1 MSPGSIRIRSAIA
14 LSLIVTA
21 LWLATALLTARLLS
35 AELDEVFDSALQET
49 GQRILQLAVVDVL
62 NREEE
67 GITRRVT
74 GLAAHNEHF
83 TYVVRDDN
91 GAILLTSHRA
101 DPDDFPAFPQP
112 GFHDAN
118 DHRYYQDS
126 AVRGTVILTI
136 AEPLSHRQEVGVE
149 MAVALALPLLVMVP
163 LSVVA
168 IFYGLGF
175 GLRPLEA
182 LRNQLS
188 RRGATA
194 LSPVPVDGLPD
205 ELRPIAETVNDL
217 LARLDLA
224 FAAER
229 SFAANAAHEL
239 RTPLAGA
246 LAQVQRLRQQATD
259 TETRRRADAVEQ
271 TLKRLTRLS
280 ERLMQLARAE
290 GARLVSDR
298 PADIRAILSLVV
310 HDFVHGPDA
319 GRVTLALPDAAVM
332 SHMDPDAVAIV
343 ARNLIENALR
353 HGQAGPVQVRLGT
366 DATLTVDNDSP
377 VIPPQQLASLTGRFV
392 RGASGGDGSGLG
404 LAIVQTIAGRV
415 GSDLHIRSPIPGQTA
430 GFRAAILLQAHPANR
445 MDTKA

>member
-1 MSPGSIRIRSAIA
+1 MRAGSIRIRSAIA
-14 LSLIVTA
+14 LSVIVTA

-74 GLAAHNEHF
+74 GLAAHDEHF
-83 TYVVRDDN
+83 TYVVRDAK
-91 GAILLTSHRA
+91 GGVLLTSHRA
-101 DPDDFPAFPQP
+101 DPDDFPTFAEP
-112 GFHDAN
+112 GFHQLN
-118 DHRYYQDS
+118 GLRYYQES

-149 MAVALALPLLVMVP
+149 MALALALPLLIMVP
-163 LSVVA
+163 LSIVA
-168 IFYGLGF
+168 IFYGLGY

-188 RRGATA
+188 RRGATE
-194 LSPVPVDGLPD
+194 LSPVPMDGLPD
-205 ELRPIAETVNDL
+205 ELRPIADTVNDL
-217 LARLDLA
+217 LARLDMA
-224 FAAER
+224 FSAER

-246 LAQVQRLRQQATD
+246 LAQVQRLRQQTTD
-259 TETRRRADAVEQ
+259 PDTRRRADEVEQ

-290 GARLVSDR
+290 GARLVSNSASDLCT
-298 PADIRAILSLVV
+298 ILSLVV
-310 HDFVHGPDA
+310 RDFDHGPDA
-319 GRVTLALPDAAVM
+319 RRVTLALPDAAVL
-332 SHMDPDAVAIV
+332 SHIDPDAVAIV

-353 HGQAGPVQVRLGT
+353 HGQSGPVQVRLAADG
-366 DATLTVDNDSP
+366 TLTVDNDSP
-377 VIPPQQLASLTGRFV
+377 IIPRDQLASLTDRFV

-404 LAIVQTIAGRV
+404 LAIVQTISRRV
-415 GSDLHIRSPIPGQTA
+415 GSDLQLQSPIPGHTA
-430 GFRAAILLQAHPANR
+430 GFRAALLLQAYPPNR
-445 MDTKA
+445 MDIQP

>member
-1 MSPGSIRIRSAIA
+1 MRPGSIRIRSAIA
-14 LSLIVTA
+14 LSVIVTA
-21 LWLATALLTARLLS
+21 LWLATAIFTARLLS

-74 GLAAHNEHF
+74 GLAAHDEHF
-83 TYVVRDDN
+83 TYVVRDDK
-91 GAILLTSHRA
+91 GAVLLTSHRA
-101 DPDDFPAFPQP
+101 DPDDFPDFSQP
-112 GFHDAN
+112 GFHEAN
-118 DHRYYQDS
+118 DHRYFQDS

-149 MAVALALPLLVMVP
+149 MAVALALPLMVMVP

-217 LARLDLA
+217 LARLDMA
-224 FAAER
+224 FTAER

-259 TETRRRADAVEQ
+259 PDTRRRADEVEQ

-290 GARLVSDR
+290 GARLVADR
-298 PADIRAILSLVV
+298 PTDLCAILSLVAR
-310 HDFVHGPDA
+310 DFDHGPDS
-319 GRVTLALPDAAVM
+319 GRVTLSIPDAAVM
-332 SHMDPDAVAIV
+332 SQIDPDAVAIV

-353 HGQAGPVQVRLGT
+353 HGKAGPVQVQMGI
-366 DATLTVDNDSP
+366 DGTLTVDNASP
-377 VIPPQQLASLTGRFV
+377 VIPPEQLASLTDRFV

-415 GSDLHIRSPIPGQTA
+415 GSDLHLQSPIPGQTA

-445 MDTKA
+445 MDTQS

>member
-1 MSPGSIRIRSAIA
+1 MRPGSIRIRSAIA
-14 LSLIVTA
+14 LSVIVTG

-67 GITRRVT
+67 GLTRRVT
-74 GLAAHNEHF
+74 GLAAHDEHF
-83 TYVVRDDN
+83 TYVVRDPT

-101 DPDDFPAFPQP
+101 NPEDFPAFPQP
-112 GFHDAN
+112 GFHQGN
-118 DHRYYQDS
+118 GHRYYQES

-194 LSPVPVDGLPD
+194 LSAVPVAGLPS

-217 LARLDLA
+217 LARLDKA
-224 FAAER
+224 FGAER

-246 LAQVQRLRQQATD
+246 LAQVQRLRQLSTD
-259 TETRRRADAVEQ
+259 TDTRRRADEVEQ
-271 TLKRLTRLS
+271 TLKRLSRLS

-290 GARLVSDR
+290 GARLV
-298 PADIRAILSLVV
+298 ADSPTDLCAILRLLLR
-310 HDFVHGPDA
+310 DFDHGPDA
-319 GRVTLALPDAAVM
+319 GRVSLTLPDAAVL
-332 SHMDPDAVAIV
+332 SLVDPDAVAIV

-353 HGQAGPVQVRLGT
+353 HGQGGAVQVRL
-366 DATLTVDNDSP
+366 DAGGTLTVDNDSP
-377 VIPPQQLASLTGRFV
+377 IIPPDQLASLTDRFV
-392 RGASGGDGSGLG
+392 KGAAGGDGSGLG
-404 LAIVQTIAGRV
+404 LAIVQTIAARV
-415 GSDLHIRSPIPGQTA
+415 GSPLHLQSPVPGQSA
-430 GFRAAILLQAHPANR
+430 GFRAALLLQAHPENR
-445 MDTKA
+445 SDAKP

>member
-1 MSPGSIRIRSAIA
+1 MRPGSIRIRSAIA
-14 LSLIVTA
+14 LSVIVTA
-21 LWLATALLTARLLS
+21 LWLATAIFTARLLS

-74 GLAAHNEHF
+74 GLAAHDEHF
-83 TYVVRDDN
+83 TYVVRDDK
-91 GAILLTSHRA
+91 GAVLLTSHRA
-101 DPDDFPAFPQP
+101 DPDDFPDFSQP
-112 GFHDAN
+112 GFHEAN
-118 DHRYYQDS
+118 DHRYFQDS

-149 MAVALALPLLVMVP
+149 MAVALALPLMVMVP

-205 ELRPIAETVNDL
+205 ELRPIADTVNDL
-217 LARLDLA
+217 LARLDMA
-224 FAAER
+224 FTAER

-259 TETRRRADAVEQ
+259 PDTRRRADEVEQ

-290 GARLVSDR
+290 GARLVSDSTT
-298 PADIRAILSLVV
+298 DLCAILSLVAR
-310 HDFVHGPDA
+310 DFDHGPDS
-319 GRVTLALPDAAVM
+319 GCLTLSIPDAAVM
-332 SHMDPDAVAIV
+332 SQIDPDAVAIV

-353 HGQAGPVQVRLGT
+353 HGKAGPVQVRMGT
-366 DATLTVDNDSP
+366 DGTLTVDNASP
-377 VIPPQQLASLTGRFV
+377 VIPPEQLASLTDRFV

-415 GSDLHIRSPIPGQTA
+415 GSDLHLQSPIPGQTA

-445 MDTKA
+445 MDTQS

>member
-1 MSPGSIRIRSAIA
+1 MRPGSIRIRSAIA
-14 LSLIVTA
+14 LSVIVTA

-74 GLAAHNEHF
+74 GLAAHDEHF
-83 TYVVRDDN
+83 TYVVRDN
-91 GAILLTSHRA
+91 TGAVLLTSHRA
-101 DPDDFPAFPQP
+101 DPGDFPAFPEP
-112 GFHDAN
+112 GFHEAN

-149 MAVALALPLLVMVP
+149 MAVALALPLMVMVP
-163 LSVVA
+163 LSIVA

-188 RRGATA
+188 RRGATE

-205 ELRPIAETVNDL
+205 ELRPIADTVNDL
-217 LARLDLA
+217 LARLDMA

-259 TETRRRADAVEQ
+259 PDTRRRADEVEQ

-290 GARLVSDR
+290 GARLVSDT
-298 PADIRAILSLVV
+298 ATDLCAILSLVV
-310 HDFVHGPDA
+310 HDFDHGPDA
-319 GRVTLALPDAAVM
+319 GRVTLALPEAAVM

-353 HGQAGPVQVRLGT
+353 HGQTGPVQVRLGA
-366 DATLTVDNDSP
+366 DGTLTVDNDSP
-377 VIPPQQLASLTGRFV
+377 IIPPDQLASLTDRFV
-392 RGASGGDGSGLG
+392 RGATQGDGSGLG
-404 LAIVQTIAGRV
+404 LAIVQTISERV
-415 GSDLHIRSPIPGQTA
+415 GSPLHLQSPIPGHTA
-430 GFRAAILLQAHPANR
+430 GFRAAIQLQAHPANR
-445 MDTKA
+445 MDTQP

>member
-1 MSPGSIRIRSAIA
+1 MRPGSIRIRSAIA
-14 LSLIVTA
+14 LSVIVTA

-74 GLAAHNEHF
+74 GLAAHDEHF
-83 TYVVRDDN
+83 TYVVRDDQ
-91 GAILLTSHRA
+91 GVVLLTSHRA
-101 DPDDFPAFPQP
+101 DPGDFPAFPEP
-112 GFHDAN
+112 GFHEAN

-149 MAVALALPLLVMVP
+149 MAVALALPLMVMVP
-163 LSVVA
+163 LSIVA

-188 RRGATA
+188 RRGATE

-205 ELRPIAETVNDL
+205 ELRPIADTVNDL
-217 LARLDLA
+217 LARLDMA

-246 LAQVQRLRQQATD
+246 LAQVQLLRQQATD
-259 TETRRRADAVEQ
+259 PDTRRRADEVEQ

-290 GARLVSDR
+290 GARLVSDSTT
-298 PADIRAILSLVV
+298 DLCAILSLVV
-310 HDFVHGPDA
+310 HDFDHGPDA
-319 GRVTLALPDAAVM
+319 GRVTLALPEAAVM

-353 HGQAGPVQVRLGT
+353 HGQTGPVQVRLGA
-366 DATLTVDNDSP
+366 DGTLTVDNDSP
-377 VIPPQQLASLTGRFV
+377 VIPPDQLASLTDRFV
-392 RGASGGDGSGLG
+392 RGATQGDGSGLG
-404 LAIVQTIAGRV
+404 LAIVQTISERV
-415 GSDLHIRSPIPGQTA
+415 GSTLHLQSPIPGHTA
-430 GFRAAILLQAHPANR
+430 GFRAAIQLQAHPASR
-445 MDTKA
+445 MDTQP

>member
-1 MSPGSIRIRSAIA
+1 MRPGSIRIRSAIA
-14 LSLIVTA
+14 LSVIVTA
-21 LWLATALLTARLLS
+21 LWLATAVLTARLLS

-62 NREEE
+62 NREEA

-74 GLAAHNEHF
+74 GLAAHDEHF
-83 TYVVRDDN
+83 TYVVRDDR
-91 GAILLTSHRA
+91 GGVLLTSHRA
-101 DPDDFPAFPQP
+101 DPGDFPAFPQP
-112 GFHDAN
+112 GFHEAEG
-118 DHRYYQDS
+118 HRYYQES

-136 AEPLSHRQEVGVE
+136 AEPLSHRKEVGVE
-149 MAVALALPLLVMVP
+149 MAIALALPLLVMVP

-194 LSPVPVDGLPD
+194 LSPVAVDGLPA
-205 ELRPIAETVNDL
+205 ELRPIADTVNDL
-217 LARLDLA
+217 LARLDMA

-246 LAQVQRLRQQATD
+246 LAQVQRLRQQTTD
-259 TETRRRADAVEQ
+259 TETRRRADEVEQ

-290 GARLVSDR
+290 GARLVSDS
-298 PADIRAILSLVV
+298 PTDLCAILSLVV
-310 HDFVHGPDA
+310 RDFDHGPDA
-319 GRVTLALPDAAVM
+319 GRVALALPDAAVM
-332 SHMDPDAVAIV
+332 SLVDPDAVAIV

-353 HGQAGPVQVRLGT
+353 HGQAGAVQVRL
-366 DATLTVDNDSP
+366 DAGGILTVDNDSP
-377 VIPPQQLASLTGRFV
+377 VIPPEQLALLTDRFV

-404 LAIVQTIAGRV
+404 LAIVQTIAGRI
-415 GSDLHIRSPIPGQTA
+415 GSDLRLLSPLPGQTA
-430 GFRAAILLQAHPANR
+430 GFRAALLLQAHPPNR
-445 MDTKA
+445 MDPLP